1 MPALRRTFRIAAW
14 ILFAG
19 IFVVAIVGGKLLGLE
34 KTFSLPRVAVEAT
47 LDPDGTMHVVE
58 HITYDFT
65 GNFHYGTR
73 PIPVGNYEITD
84 MAVTEHGQPVQS
96 VGAPYNLTFYFDAT
110 DETRTFDLAYTVR
123 RAVTAG
129 SDVSVLYWKWIGESH
144 PTIGVAT
151 AVLHVPA
158 GSGEL
163 KAWGHGPLNGV
174 VTVGTDTVNWRT
186 TDLPQGSY
194 LEGRVAMP
202 TARLPQLPSGPTAL
216 LPQVLA
222 EEGSW
227 ARAANDARRQA
238 AEAAARNRRI
248 HDALLVGA
256 PIAALLGAVLFLWLW
271 KKYGQEPKVDPS
283 IGEYVRDLPDDPP
296 AVVASLLHWG
306 AHRNEGFSATVL
318 DLARRGYL
326 TIREINETR
335 SFLPDR
341 HDFELTATKP
351 PDDSLKEF
359 EKKALDLVFAG
370 RSQVLHSEISKNA
383 RAHQKEAQSDW
394 TAYKSGV
401 SASLRARRYI
411 NGQRSKPFFLNVLA
425 AIVVGVIGGFTIA
438 FGALIVG
445 VVVLAWGAVQLFL
458 TPLLRQ
464 RSPEGQNRYHQWL
477 GVQKFLRDFS
487 QLADAPAGHLIL
499 WEQYLVYAVAL
510 GVSDELAAGLAAK
523 LPAEEQP
530 TFAPWYIGYHPTGST
545 SFGSIGDFASGI
557 GASTGSFTPPSSS
570 SGGGGGFSGGGGG
583 GGGGGGIG
591 AG

>member
-1 MPALRRTFRIAAW
+1 MTALRRAFRYAALA
-14 ILFAG
+14 LF
-19 IFVVAIVGGKLLGLE
+19 VAILLAAILGGRLLGLQ
-34 KTFSLPRVAVEAT
+34 KSFSLPRVAVEAD

-84 MAVTEHGQPVQS
+84 MAVTEHGQPVTS

-110 DETRTFDLAYTVR
+110 DETRTFDIAYTVH

-129 SDVSVLYWKWIGESH
+129 SDVSLLYWKWIGESH
-144 PTIGVAT
+144 PTIGVAS
-151 AVLHVPA
+151 AVLHVPPGA
-158 GSGEL
+158 GDL
-163 KAWGHGPLNGV
+163 RAWGHGPLNGV
-174 VTVGTDTVNWRT
+174 VRVGTDTVRWRT

-202 TARLPQLPSGPTAL
+202 TARLPQLPPGPTAL

-238 AEAAARNRRI
+238 AQEAERDRRI
-248 HDALLVGA
+248 HDGLLVAA
-256 PIAALLGAVLFLWLW
+256 PFVALFGAVLFLWLW
-271 KKYGQEPKVDPS
+271 KRYGREPKVDPS

-326 TIREINETR
+326 TIREIHEER
-335 SFLPDR
+335 PFLPDR
-341 HDFELTATKP
+341 HDFELTAAKP
-351 PDDSLKEF
+351 PDEELKEF
-359 EKKALDLVFAG
+359 EKKTLELVFHG
-370 RSQVLHSEISKNA
+370 RPQVLHSEIGKLA
-383 RAHQKEAQSDW
+383 REHQTESLANW
-394 TAYKSGV
+394 NAYKTSV
-401 SASLRARRYI
+401 SASLRARKYI
-411 NGQRSKPFFLNVLA
+411 NGHRSKPFFLNAVA
-425 AIVVGVIGGFTIA
+425 AIVVGVVGGFAIA
-438 FGALIVG
+438 YGALVVG
-445 VVVLAWGAVQLFL
+445 VIVLAWGAVQLFL

-464 RSPEGQNRYHQWL
+464 RSPAGQNRYHQWL
-477 GVQKFLRDFS
+477 GVQRYLRDFS

-510 GVSDELAAGLAAK
+510 EVSEQLAAGLAAK
-523 LPAEEQP
+523 LPPEEQP
-530 TFAPWYIGYHPTGST
+530 TFAPWYVGYHPAGSS

-557 GASTGSFTPPSSS
+557 GASTGSFSPPSSS